1 MKFNLEEVIETLNS
15 EKLSLNFNRNT
26 IFRFVTYKKKKLP
39 HILQKI
45 LKRWKLPHHF
55 LYKIDTNINF
65 FINKYC
71 FGDFLSIIK
80 RDKPDLSI
88 IEVFMFDKKNY
99 KSSFNNLTWMNTEQ
113 IKEHLEYLQNSI
125 GLDFYFKV
133 KKSSATLRT
142 WEGYPVK
149 NKGISVKIN
158 FKSLNF
164 IEIKYVLF
172 WLRYTYEFPG
182 NLALIDAYLLKEKY
196 PEEELHNL
204 LIIPSR
210 LLNNTNR
217 QLPPDQSISI
227 FGRFVNEGRIKNY
240 LKKGLN
246 VINIYGGEQSLP
258 ELNKIIGSFH
268 KNFTT
273 NYVDYSQWLNDESRW
288 EIYERMYQYY
298 KETRIIEVENEN

>member
-15 EKLSLNFNRNT
+15 EKLSLNFDRNT
-26 IFRFVTYKKKKLP
+26 IFRFVTYKKRKLP
-39 HILQKI
+39 HALQKM
-45 LKRWKLPHHF
+45 LKRWKLPHRF
-55 LYKIDTNINF
+55 LYKIDTCINY

-71 FGDFLSIIK
+71 FGSFLNIIK

-88 IEVFMFDKKNY
+88 IEVFIFDKENY
-99 KSSFNNLTWMNTEQ
+99 RPPFNNLTWMNTEQ

-133 KKSSATLRT
+133 KKSNVILGNP
-142 WEGYPVK
+142 WESVK
-149 NKGISVKIN
+149 SKGISVKIN
-158 FKSLNF
+158 FKSLNL

-172 WLRYTYEFPG
+172 WLRYTYEFSG

-204 LIIPSR
+204 LILPSR
-210 LLNNTNR
+210 LLNRTNR
-217 QLPPDQSISI
+217 QLPSDQSISI
-227 FGRFVNEGRIKNY
+227 LGRFVNEGRIKNY

-246 VINIYGGEQSLP
+246 VVDIYGGELSLP
-258 ELNKIIGSFH
+258 ELDKIIGSFH
-268 KNFTT
+268 KNFTS

-298 KETRIIEVENEN
+298 KTTRIIEVEK